1 MFSCEFCEIFK
12 NTFFIEHFRWLLL
25 AIPLRKAIYRKRNA
39 KQMCPSQIFKTA
51 VNKKDY
57 LNKFDFKQEINERK
71 NNEKRFLQ

>member
-1 MFSCEFCEIFK
+1 
-12 NTFFIEHFRWLLL
+12 
-25 AIPLRKAIYRKRNA
+25 
-39 KQMCPSQIFKTA
+39 MCPSQIFKTA